1 MEIATRVERLNQAVR
16 GIVTLALCA
25 GFLYLAVAGRI
36 SGDVYTAVFT
46 GIVGFWFGTRG
57 QEPPKVSQAAVP
69 GNGLQ
74 K

>member
-1 MEIATRVERLNQAVR
+1 METATRVERLNQAVR

-36 SGDVYTAVFT
+36 SGEVYTAVFT

-57 QEPPKVSQAAVP
+57 QEPPRTVSSPAP
-69 GNGLQ
+69 GNGPP